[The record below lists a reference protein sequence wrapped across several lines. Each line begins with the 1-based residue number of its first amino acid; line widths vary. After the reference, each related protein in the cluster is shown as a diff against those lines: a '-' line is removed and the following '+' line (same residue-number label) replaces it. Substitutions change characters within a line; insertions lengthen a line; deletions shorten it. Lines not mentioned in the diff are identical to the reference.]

1 MITITLD
8 LKTIFYLGN
17 NLAAADKE
25 ESQRLTS
32 HQQLIIN
39 TNKILFSRQKR
50 ENRIYN
56 IYRVICITFVRII
69 SKAFPLSNVMSCLAM
84 ERLKQLINRYS
95 LSKSH
100 LGRHSD
106 SVKVTFVNYCEENI
120 SIHWVDYDGHE
131 VEYFAVDEV
140 GPGER

>member
-1 MITITLD
+1 M
-8 LKTIFYLGN
+8 
-17 NLAAADKE
+17 
-25 ESQRLTS
+25 
-32 HQQLIIN
+32 
-39 TNKILFSRQKR
+39 
-50 ENRIYN
+50 
-56 IYRVICITFVRII
+56 ICITFVRII
-69 SKAFPLSNVMSCLAM
+69 LKAFPLSNVMSCLAM